1 MKNLFPFED
10 RADLPLRN
18 APAGQVTQRGYATTE
33 VRPPNTRLRQGYG
46 EASAINAKSAK
57 I

>member
-10 RADLPLRN
+10 RADPPLRN
-18 APAGQVTQRGYATTE
+18 APARQVTQRGYATTE
-33 VRPPNTRLRQGYG
+33 VRQPNTPKH
-46 EASAINAKSAK
+46 AKSAK